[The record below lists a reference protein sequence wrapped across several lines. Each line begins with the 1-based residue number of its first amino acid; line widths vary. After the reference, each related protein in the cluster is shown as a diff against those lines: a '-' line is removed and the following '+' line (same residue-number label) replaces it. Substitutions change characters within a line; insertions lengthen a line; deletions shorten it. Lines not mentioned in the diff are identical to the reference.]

1 MQRIFFF
8 SIAQI
13 LFSGYNKP
21 YRRTLEKGV
30 SFARRLRGIGESGM
44 KNTRSWT
51 GVVLFL
57 FIALLLGIPSIKD
70 YIQLKSAPDIYDLK
84 ESDYKKGK
92 MVCGKADMVMDYYC
106 YETNDG
112 NETYRWYLVPC
123 QGDMISKYIGIK
135 VNAKLF
141 NDYDAVFNSTKAFF
155 EGTSE
160 SLKKAITFQGRL
172 KKVDGDIEKS
182 LNDYIDYICE
192 DGASDQKDA
201 FVPYYIELKTTKGS
215 IINIIISAVCLGI
228 AVVIFIIMFLK
239 SKSDKKFEATAQ
251 QMRENQ
257 PWNNGMSLVI
267 DDQELDRMAYEGS
280 VINNNP
286 QTDSADAPADNNQDN
301 NNNF

>member
-1 MQRIFFF
+1 
-8 SIAQI
+8 
-13 LFSGYNKP
+13 
-21 YRRTLEKGV
+21 LEKGV

-57 FIALLLGIPSIKD
+57 LIALLLGIPSIKD

-84 ESDYKKGK
+84 ESDYKEGK
-92 MVCGKADMVMDYYC
+92 MVRGKADMVLDYYC

-112 NETYRWYLVPC
+112 NETYRWYLVPSE
-123 QGDMISKYIGIK
+123 GDMTLKYVGIK

-141 NDYDAVFNSTKAFF
+141 NDYEAVYNSTWDYLD
-155 EGTSE
+155 GITD
-160 SLKKAITFQGRL
+160 SLTKSISFQGRL
-172 KKVDGDIEKS
+172 KKVDGEIEKN
-182 LNDYIDYICE
+182 LNNYIRE
-192 DGASDQKDA
+192 AGATDQKDA

-215 IINIIISAVCLGI
+215 ITSMIISAVCLGI

-257 PWNNGMSLVI
+257 PWNNGVSLVI
-267 DDQELDRMAYEGS
+267 DDQELDRMAYGGS

-286 QTDSADAPADNNQDN
+286 QADSADAPADNNQDN
-301 NNNF
+301 NNF